1 MSSTYPSTSNS
12 YPKFPPADGGGG
24 GGGAASDI
32 TLAPIVGVSGSN
44 VQTGMQSLA
53 SEFTDSKIS
62 DDVITSFQAVYL
74 EADGKVKRASAS
86 SLATA
91 NVFGISL
98 QSGVVN
104 ANLVIQTD
112 QEVNNPGWN
121 WDVTKSIWLDTTLG
135 GLTQTRP
142 TTSGTQLC
150 YLGMPTSPTSFIL
163 TPIGSRYLGQ
173 N

>member
-1 MSSTYPSTSNS
+1 MPINGGGS
-12 YPKFPPADGGGG
+12 GGGG
-24 GGGAASDI
+24 GGGAAVDV

-74 EADGKVKRASAS
+74 ATDGKIKRASAS

-91 NVFGISL
+91 NVFGIAL
-98 QSGVVN
+98 QSGVSGAIIVVQN
-104 ANLVIQTD
+104 A
-112 QEVNNPGWN
+112 QEVTNSGWN
-121 WDVTKSIWLDTTLG
+121 WDVNRSIWLDTNLG

-142 TTSGTQLC
+142 TAAGTQLC
-150 YLGMPTSPTSFIL
+150 YLGMPTSSTSFIL